1 MSEDFTSIKHFY
13 ISEEQSIY
21 LLSHKDAQRQRAWE
35 KLCQQQLKKL
45 GYRDICLIGKGAFG
59 FAFSGTNHIGSQIV
73 FKFSRMNLPDQVQD
87 RLEDE
92 GYMQGR
98 ILSDEIPRFHDFQRV
113 GAQRI
118 LIMDLAPGMDLDRWL
133 LQYGSPE
140 PRVVV
145 SIANQLAKLIKVLR
159 DHEENSASKAI
170 VHGDIKPSNVV
181 YDPLTETVQLIDWGS
196 SVFAQLDATGQP
208 ISGNVLDL
216 MSGDI
221 NQTNSRLGDV
231 YFIGKEQMSGK
242 QSSPRFDEQG
252 LAATIYALAANMPC
266 RFGSD
271 VVLPQSLGLPKEFAQ
286 VLGNMLSDS
295 LVLQRQAGDYF
306 LQNMSRMANIVMP
319 QASVE
324 TPVAA
329 IPVWTHENQIAIDT
343 VVYSSRKSFLRQH
356 NVDTYLNN
364 ISDAQLERYYKNYL
378 TGMGDKEKGLLAAVS
393 RLGQYPIVG
402 GLAIHWKED
411 GQVDIDSSLNLYEPT
426 MRRSFIQVVNNLVT
440 LARSINKPGTFKA
453 CMFNARDTLHIER
466 KDATKPFVPR
476 KHEFLGY
483 VVSSVVLEN
492 DNLEHSYFEDGED
505 PDELLKLPAEIMTEI
520 TALNT
525 IHHTGV
531 IIFEALETHLK
542 IHNYYRLLD
551 PSRETEFALHLER
564 LLAAVPLIQ
573 GLGISGFMKLPFK
586 NTRHF
591 EWQEK
596 ATDHFYPVNPHQFS
610 DFETQVSRDDL
621 SV

>member
-35 KLCQQQLKKL
+35 KLCQKQLKKL
-45 GYRDICLIGKGAFG
+45 GYTDISLIGKGAFG
-59 FAFSGTNHIGSQIV
+59 FAFAGTDRFGAHIV
-73 FKFSRMNLPDQVQD
+73 FKFSRMTLPDQVQD

-92 GYMQGR
+92 GYMQSR
-98 ILSDEIPRFHDFQRV
+98 IVNNQIPHFHDFQRV

-133 LQYGSPE
+133 LKYGSPE
-140 PRVVV
+140 PRVVIR
-145 SIANQLAKLIKVLR
+145 IAYQLAKLIKVLR
-159 DHEENSASKAI
+159 DHEEASAPKAI

-181 YDPLTETVQLIDWGS
+181 YDPITETVQLIDWGS
-196 SVFAQLDATGQP
+196 SVFAQLDASGQP
-208 ISGNVLDL
+208 MGSNVLDL

-221 NQTNSRLGDV
+221 NRTNARLGDV
-231 YFIGKEQMSGK
+231 YFIGKEQLSGK

-252 LAATIYALAANMPC
+252 LAATLYALAANMPC
-266 RFGSD
+266 RFGCD
-271 VVLPQSLGLPKEFAQ
+271 VISPQSLGLPVEFAQ
-286 VLGNMLSDS
+286 VLGNLLSDS

-306 LQNMSRMANIVMP
+306 LQHMSRMARIVMP
-319 QASVE
+319 PESIV
-324 TPVAA
+324 TPVAT
-329 IPVWTHENQIAIDT
+329 IPVWAHENQIAIDT

-393 RLGQYPIVG
+393 RLGQFPIVG

-411 GQVDIDSSLNLYEPT
+411 GQVDIDSSLNLYDPT
-426 MRRSFIQVVNNLVT
+426 MRRSFTQVVNNLVT

-453 CMFNARDTLHIER
+453 CMFNARDTIHIER
-466 KDATKPFVPR
+466 QDAHQPFIAGKDD
-476 KHEFLGY
+476 ELGY

-505 PDELLKLPAEIMTEI
+505 PDELLKLPVEIMAEIA
-520 TALNT
+520 ALNT

-531 IIFEALETHLK
+531 IIFEALENHLK

-551 PSRETEFALHLER
+551 PSRETEFALHLDR
-564 LLAAVPLIQ
+564 LLAAVPLIE

-591 EWQEK
+591 DWQEK
-596 ATDHFYPVNPHQFS
+596 APHHFYPINPL
-610 DFETQVSRDDL
+610 QVD
-621 SV
+621 VQGE

>member
-35 KLCQQQLKKL
+35 KLCQLQLKKL
-45 GYRDICLIGKGAFG
+45 GYSGISLIGKGAFG
-59 FAFSGTNHIGSQIV
+59 FAFSGTSSDGAHIV
-73 FKFSRMNLPDQVQD
+73 FKFSRMTLPEHVQD

-92 GYMQGR
+92 GYMQSR
-98 ILSDEIPRFHDFQRV
+98 IIDPQIPRHYDFQRV

-118 LIMDLAPGMDLDRWL
+118 LMMDLAPGMDLDRWL
-133 LQYGSPE
+133 LEYGSPE

-145 SIANQLAKLIKVLR
+145 RIATQLARLVQVLR
-159 DHEENSASKAI
+159 QHDESGAPKPI

-181 YDPLTETVQLIDWGS
+181 FNPLTESVQLIDWGS
-196 SVFAQLDATGQP
+196 SVFAQLDADGQP
-208 ISGNVLDL
+208 VSGSVLDL
-216 MSGDI
+216 MSGDV

-242 QSSPRFDEQG
+242 QSSSRFDEQG

-266 RFGSD
+266 RFGSH
-271 VVLPQSLGLPKEFAQ
+271 VVTPQSLGLPIEFANI
-286 VLGNMLSDS
+286 LGNLLSDS
-295 LVLQRQAGDYF
+295 LELQRKAGDY
-306 LQNMSRMANIVMP
+306 LLHNLSRIDHWVMP
-319 QASVE
+319 QAALE
-324 TPVAA
+324 TPMSIV
-329 IPVWTHENQIAIDT
+329 PVWTHDNEVAIDT

-356 NVDTYLNN
+356 NVDDHLAS
-364 ISDAQLERYYKNYL
+364 ISDAQLDRYYKNYL

-402 GLAIHWKED
+402 GLAIHWSED
-411 GQVDIDSSLNLYEPT
+411 GQVSIDSSLNLYEPT
-426 MRRSFIQVVNNLVT
+426 MRRSFIQVVNNLVV
-440 LARSINKPGTFKA
+440 LARSIRKPGIFKA
-453 CMFNARDTLHIER
+453 CMFNARDTIHIER
-466 KDATKPFVPR
+466 KNAAHPFVASER
-476 KHEFLGY
+476 HHLGY
-483 VVSSVVLEN
+483 VVSEVVLEN

-505 PDELLKLPAEIMTEI
+505 PDELLKLPSEIMDEI
-520 TALNT
+520 KALNT

-531 IIFEALETHLK
+531 IIFEALDTHLK

-551 PSRETEFALHLER
+551 PTRETEFALHLEN
-564 LLAAVPLIQ
+564 LLAAVPLIS

-591 EWQEK
+591 ECKDK
-596 ATDHFYPVNPHQFS
+596 APDHFYPINPLAG
-610 DFETQVSRDDL
+610 V
-621 SV
+621 